1 MAKRKKTKWVDIGKR
16 KRVSENWVLPG
27 VRAVEGG
34 GWWVRG
40 RWTEQKTGKRREVSR
55 FLDVPKASEA
65 YQWLQDELAERK
77 KGGQGDSQQAIRFS
91 EFAASLFEAK
101 VKRGDIQSAAG
112 RVKWANILEFHLIP
126 VFGSIYMSEL
136 EQRDVRNWRDE
147 CAVKAKSGEMSPHSA
162 NTRLAVLRVIL
173 KAGAVDGLCAFG
185 LAESIQPVSL
195 RGHRTYTPESPNALK
210 AEDVPRFLATMK
222 TMYPQHYAMT
232 ALGFCTGL
240 RPSSLR
246 PIRRNIDVRW
256 REHQLIIRR
265 SQTIGDEVMES
276 TKSGSDVVIALPP
289 VLLDTL
295 RWHLSLLKT
304 PAMRNSELL
313 FPGRT
318 GGFRSKSVLNPPF
331 AKVSK
336 AIGLDYVVSSRA
348 MRRTFQD
355 LARAAQVA
363 DVVTRS
369 ISGHHTERM
378 QHYYST
384 VSEEE
389 QRHNLQNVVD
399 VAFGQKISSTVAH
412 PSEHPIPV
420 SDSPQRESGV
430 HSPEFQPSENT

>member
-1 MAKRKKTKWVDIGKR
+1 MAKRKKTKWVNIGKR
-16 KRVSENWVLPG
+16 KRVSESWVLPG

-40 RWTEQKTGKRREVSR
+40 RWTEQKTGKRRELSR
-55 FLDVPKASEA
+55 FLDVPKASDA
-65 YQWLQDELAERK
+65 YQWLQETLAEK
-77 KGGQGDSQQAIRFS
+77 KRGGEGTCQKAIRFS

-126 VFGSIYMSEL
+126 VFGSIFMREF
-136 EQRDVRNWRDE
+136 EQRDVRKWRDE
-147 CAVKAKSGEMSPHSA
+147 CAVKARRGELSPNSA
-162 NTRLAVLRVIL
+162 NTRLSVLRVIL
-173 KAGAVDGLCAFG
+173 KAGAIDGLCAFG
-185 LAESIQPVSL
+185 LAESIQPLSL

-210 AEDVPRFLATMK
+210 AEEVPRFLAKMME
-222 TMYPQHYAMT
+222 MYPQHYAMT

-246 PIRRNIDVRW
+246 PIRRKIDVRW
-256 REHQLIIRR
+256 NEYQLIIRR

-276 TKSGSDVVIALPP
+276 TKNGSDVVIALPQ
-289 VLLDTL
+289 LFLDIL
-295 RWHLSLLKT
+295 RWHLLQLKT
-304 PAMRNSELL
+304 PTMRDSELL
-313 FPGRT
+313 FPSRT
-318 GGFRSKSVLNPPF
+318 GGFRSKNVLNKPF

-336 AIGLDYVVSSRA
+336 AIGLPYVVSSRA

-378 QHYYST
+378 QHHYST
-384 VSEEE
+384 VSADE
-389 QRHNLQNVVD
+389 QRHHLQNVID
-399 VAFGQKISSTVAH
+399 VAFGQKKSQTG
-412 PSEHPIPV
+412 EHPFEHPTAV
-420 SDSPQRESGV
+420 PGSSRGSSGV
-430 HSPEFQPSENT
+430 HGPEFQPPENT

>member
-1 MAKRKKTKWVDIGKR
+1 MAKRKKTKWVNIGKR
-16 KRVSENWVLPG
+16 KRVSESWILPG

-40 RWTEQKTGKRREVSR
+40 RWTEQKTGKRRELSR
-55 FLDVPKASEA
+55 FLDVPKASDA
-65 YQWLQDELAERK
+65 YQWLQEALAEK
-77 KGGQGDSQQAIRFS
+77 KRGGEGRCQKAIRFS

-126 VFGSIYMSEL
+126 VFGSIFMSEL
-136 EQRDVRNWRDE
+136 EQRDVRRWRDE
-147 CAVKAKSGEMSPHSA
+147 CAVRARRGDMSPNSA

-185 LAESIQPVSL
+185 LAESIQPLSL
-195 RGHRTYTPESPNALK
+195 RGHRTYTPEAPNALK
-210 AEDVPRFLATMK
+210 AQDVPRFLAKMRE
-222 TMYPQHYAMT
+222 MYPQHYAMI

-246 PIRRNIDVRW
+246 PIRRSVDVRW
-256 REHQLIIRR
+256 NENQLIIRR

-276 TKSGSDVVIALPP
+276 TKNGSDVIIALPSSF
-289 VLLDTL
+289 LDIL
-295 RWHLSLLKT
+295 RWHLSRLAT
-304 PAMRNSELL
+304 PKMRNSELL
-313 FPGRT
+313 FPSRT
-318 GGFRSKSVLNPPF
+318 GGYRSKSVLNPPF

-336 AIGLDYVVSSRA
+336 EICLPYVVSSRA

-363 DVVTRS
+363 DIVTRS

-378 QHYYST
+378 QHHYST
-384 VSEEE
+384 VSAEE
-389 QRHNLQNVVD
+389 QRHHLQNVID
-399 VAFGQKISSTVAH
+399 VAFGQKNSSDGEH
-412 PSEHPIPV
+412 PFEHPISV
-420 SDSPQRESGV
+420 HNRLNVDSGV
-430 HSPEFQPSENT
+430 HGPEFQPPGNT